1 MMSASENKLISLPP
15 VYLYFSLQV
24 NYLLTAM
31 GTFRI
36 SHKK

>member
-1 MMSASENKLISLPP
+1 MISTSENKLIRLPP
-15 VYLYFSLQV
+15 IYLYFSLQE
-24 NYLLTAM
+24 NYRLTAM